1 MKKYIVGICFSML
14 FFTSCSDWLNVEP
27 KTTVKEEEVFSR
39 ELGFKEALTGAYIK
53 MASTGLYARNLSYGF
68 LDVLGGRYNQGTN
81 QKDYY
86 TFAPDPSS
94 LVESYCESIWSNMY
108 NIIANLNNL
117 LYYCDKNKSVFTT
130 PDYYEIIKGEAL
142 GLRAFLH
149 FDLLRMYGPIY
160 KENPGAKRIAY
171 RTEFTKDAQ
180 SMQ

>member
-1 MKKYIVGICFSML
+1 M
-14 FFTSCSDWLNVEP
+14 
-27 KTTVKEEEVFSR
+27 
-39 ELGFKEALTGAYIK
+39 
-53 MASTGLYARNLSYGF
+53 YARNLSYGF

-130 PDYYEIIKGEAL
+130 PDY
-142 GLRAFLH
+142 LRDHKRRGFRLTSFFAF
-149 FDLLRMYGPIY
+149 
-160 KENPGAKRIAY
+160 
-171 RTEFTKDAQ
+171 
-180 SMQ
+180 